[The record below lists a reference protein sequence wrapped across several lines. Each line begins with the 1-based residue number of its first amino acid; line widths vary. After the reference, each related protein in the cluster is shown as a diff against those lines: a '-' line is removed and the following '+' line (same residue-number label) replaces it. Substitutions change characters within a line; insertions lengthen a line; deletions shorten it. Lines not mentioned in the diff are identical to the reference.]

1 MAAMRIRTWQEKRV
15 WGFLSVLTI
24 ATIAYL
30 LIKDADLFVDE
41 HDYVRQIESYRR
53 GVFAHD
59 PGLDTSPSYP
69 MVIWGI
75 SSVLRSPTV
84 SDLRLFTCILGL
96 ASVAAFYC
104 CATKIDDR
112 VALIRTFD
120 YFLLPILFP
129 YFFLIYTDPF
139 AMLFLLLAVYGY
151 LDKQYSL
158 AGICSGLSVLIR
170 QTHIIWVCMLLT
182 MIYVD
187 TYGFRLSWTALRE
200 HGKQCWSFVLV
211 ITGFSIFVLMNGG
224 VAIGSPLYHPFLIL
238 RTENVFFSLFIFS
251 FLFLPFYLS
260 HLPEIYRLLKHQ
272 PLFLLAGLIV
282 ASVYLSLF
290 TVDHPYNLS
299 LFFLRN
305 HFLQIF
311 TSNILLKTL
320 LFIPIFLAILSLAVS
335 ALGSRSQYLLYP
347 FWLLALLPLWLIE
360 TRYYIPLMALFLLF
374 KKPEPPAL
382 ERRLLMYWG
391 GLSAV
396 VFLII
401 LSRRAFP

>member
-1 MAAMRIRTWQEKRV
+1 
-15 WGFLSVLTI
+15 
-24 ATIAYL
+24 
-30 LIKDADLFVDE
+30 
-41 HDYVRQIESYRR
+41 
-53 GVFAHD
+53 VFAHD
-59 PGLDTSPSYP
+59 PGLDTSPSYS

-104 CATKIDDR
+104 CATKIDDK

-200 HGKQCWSFVLV
+200 HVKQCWSFVLV
-211 ITGFSIFVLMNGG
+211 IAGFSIFVLMNGG

-260 HLPEIYRLLKHQ
+260 RLPEIYRLLKHQ

-282 ASVYLSLF
+282 AGVYLSLF

-311 TSNILLKTL
+311 TSNVLLKTL

-382 ERRLLMYWG
+382 ERRLLMY
-391 GLSAV
+391 
-396 VFLII
+396 
-401 LSRRAFP
+401 